1 MTKQKIKDAF
11 EELLRGYCCCNFIT
25 KKTMRSYLS
34 NMNKWLKTA
43 KNGDTYYFDGHAYTL
58 TTEYGIVVWRN
69 AVQREKGEPTYMTP
83 ITSTTDLEAIKA
95 ECEKYDIESSGCI
108 EIFERSEYE
117 AVLHFENGKW
127 SNVA

>member
-83 ITSTTDLEAIKA
+83 ITSTTDLEAMTEHTQMIL
-95 ECEKYDIESSGCI
+95 CTTTIIIRSSMSGAQ
-108 EIFERSEYE
+108 R
-117 AVLHFENGKW
+117 
-127 SNVA
+127 